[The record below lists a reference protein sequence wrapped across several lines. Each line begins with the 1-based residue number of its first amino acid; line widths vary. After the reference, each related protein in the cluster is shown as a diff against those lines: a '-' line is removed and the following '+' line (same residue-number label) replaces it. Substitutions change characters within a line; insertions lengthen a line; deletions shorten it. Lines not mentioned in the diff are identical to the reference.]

1 MGKDLMM
8 DNSRN
13 NPYRFM
19 PLPIYEC
26 TPASISNALN
36 SSLPFEDK
44 LDGLL
49 IYHKNVHYTPGK
61 TPLVGW
67 IKGYMV
73 PELLGIE
80 VCQELQE
87 QQPAEYGGM
96 KTYLKK
102 TYDRVDRMKK
112 AELEKAK
119 AEQEALMI

>member
-1 MGKDLMM
+1 
-8 DNSRN
+8 
-13 NPYRFM
+13 
-19 PLPIYEC
+19 
-26 TPASISNALN
+26 
-36 SSLPFEDK
+36 
-44 LDGLL
+44 
-49 IYHKNVHYTPGK
+49 
-61 TPLVGW
+61 
-67 IKGYMV
+67 MV